1 MRRGPSTLAQAQW
14 QYMTFVKTTG
24 DRRAFLKTA
33 AGIAFAT
40 SARAADSA
48 PPNVVLIMAD
58 DLGYGDLRCYGS
70 SIATPAIDQMARE
83 GVRFTQFNSAS
94 SVCSPSR
101 AAWLTGRYP
110 TRVGIP
116 RVLDTNDTYGIPDS
130 ETTLAQM
137 LKSAGY
143 ATMCVGKWHLGNVPP
158 YLPTGRGFDEFYGIP
173 YSIDQGT
180 RPLMSNADVIEEPA
194 NLATLT
200 QRYTAVATDFIARSV
215 GTPFFLYMP
224 HAFPHIP
231 LAASPAFNG
240 RSSQGSYG
248 DAVQEID
255 WSVAQILESLQAN
268 GLDSNT
274 LVLFSSDHGP
284 WYQGSP
290 GGLRGRK
297 GETFEGGM
305 RVPFIARYPAW
316 IPPGQVCHSFATTM
330 DVLPTV
336 AALTGAPLP
345 PNPLD
350 GIDIRPLL
358 AGQQVDLPREA
369 FLYFN
374 DVHLQC
380 ARLGS
385 WKLHV
390 ARFNAPVFCQT
401 ATSWRQNLPLPCP
414 ELYDVVADTDEGHD
428 RAIKN
433 PSVVADIQAR
443 ISLLMPSFPDE
454 VQAAWNNTQ
463 SLAVEGTPAGCFP
476 ILKKQS

>member
-1 MRRGPSTLAQAQW
+1 M
-14 QYMTFVKTTG
+14 KTIRPTG

-33 AGIAFAT
+33 AGVAFA
-40 SARAADSA
+40 SSVRAGSTP
-48 PPNVVLIMAD
+48 PPNIVLIIAD
-58 DLGYGDLRCYGS
+58 DLGYGDLSCYGS
-70 SIATPAIDQMARE
+70 NIATPAIDQVARE

-116 RVLDTNDTYGIPDS
+116 RVLDVTDTCGLADS
-130 ETTLAQM
+130 EVTMAQM
-137 LKSAGY
+137 LKNAGY
-143 ATMCVGKWHLGNVPP
+143 ATMCVGKWHLGGVPQH
-158 YLPTGRGFDEFYGIP
+158 LPTARGFDEFFGLP
-173 YSIDQGT
+173 YSIDQGN
-180 RPLMSNADVIEEPA
+180 RPLMHNTDIIEQPA
-194 NLATLT
+194 VLETLT
-200 QRYTAVATDFIARSV
+200 QRFTETATDFIARSA
-215 GTPFFLYMP
+215 GSPFFLYLG

-231 LAASPAFNG
+231 LAASPAFFG
-240 RSSQGSYG
+240 RSSQGVYG

-255 WSVAQILESLQAN
+255 WSVARIMQTLKAQ

-274 LVLFSSDHGP
+274 LVMVSSDHGP

-305 RVPFIARYPAW
+305 RVPFIARFPNW
-316 IPPGQVCHSFATTM
+316 IPAGQVCQSFATSM

-336 AALTGAPLP
+336 AAFTGASLP

-350 GIDIRPLL
+350 GIDIRTLL
-358 AGQQVDLPREA
+358 AGQQGDLPRDA

-374 DVHLQC
+374 DVYLQC

-390 ARFNAPVFCQT
+390 ARFNAPMFCQ
-401 ATSWRQNLPLPCP
+401 AAAPWRQNLPLPCP
-414 ELYDVVADTDEGHD
+414 ELYDVVADPDEAHD
-428 RAIKN
+428 RSPRN
-433 PSVVADIQAR
+433 QGVVADIQSRIAR
-443 ISLLMPSFPDE
+443 LIQTFPDDI
-454 VQAAWNNTQ
+454 QGAWNATR
-463 SLAVEGTPAGCFP
+463 SLQVEGTPAGCYP
-476 ILKKQS
+476 ILKPTG